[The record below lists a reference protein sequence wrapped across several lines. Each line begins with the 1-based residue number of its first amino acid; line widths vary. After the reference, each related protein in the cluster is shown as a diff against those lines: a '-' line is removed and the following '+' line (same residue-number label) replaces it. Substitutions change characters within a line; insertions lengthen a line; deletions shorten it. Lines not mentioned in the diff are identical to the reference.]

1 MTLFFMRQCSVT
13 KRIQDVLRSQ
23 LLQAINIIAEHIKVN
38 LCTNHKLTGVD
49 LEVRIGVPVP
59 VFLALFLG
67 DWLSGPILTQFQ
79 LFRIHHQ

>member
-1 MTLFFMRQCSVT
+1 MTLFFMRQCCVT

-23 LLQAINIIAEHIKVN
+23 LLQAINIIAEHIEVN

-49 LEVRIGVPVP
+49 LEVRIGVPV
-59 VFLALFLG
+59 FLALYLG

>member
-1 MTLFFMRQCSVT
+1 MTLFFMRQCCVT

-38 LCTNHKLTGVD
+38 LCTNYKLTGVD
-49 LEVRIGVPVP
+49 LEVRIGVP